1 MAKNPADQNSKRK
14 ACFIPNMSN
23 FEVSL
28 SYEGLKLRKSSERKS
43 IAALKLKYAR

>member
-1 MAKNPADQNSKRK
+1 MANDSAVKNSKRK
-14 ACFIPNMSN
+14 TRFIPNMSN

-28 SYEGLKLRKSSERKS
+28 SYEGLKLGKSGQHKS